1 MSSDIVTYPLNGI
14 TYTAEEAAGYH
25 SARTSG
31 VYCLDEDFKVSL
43 SGGGRSVQISPGR
56 AWVHPSRFTG
66 YSIIMQAPV
75 TLALPTRTPLCSRID
90 RVVLR
95 FDRNARRSYLTVLK
109 SMEIFGDT
117 ISSSAAPRIT
127 RNEAVYDLCLAEIRH
142 LAGTNT
148 VPRLTDTRGDES
160 LCGLMRDGVTRIPEL
175 TIGTVTTGET
185 ASATIENGVL
195 SLVLPNGNGGS
206 STGGSGLSET
216 SKTLLLSLL
225 ENAAYTSPS
234 MQAQLNALR
243 TEWSSSGG
251 GSGGSDEIPVQSISL
266 SSSALTLNEGE
277 SKTLTATV
285 LPADATNRSVI
296 WTVSPTGIATVVN
309 GTVTASKA
317 GGCTV
322 TAMAGGK
329 STSCSVTV
337 KAAAAEAEAAL
348 LYTLSSATTTS
359 SADKTCLDTGLQ
371 LLAKASTET
380 PQYTILWEAQVAD
393 NADASTWPNMVN
405 CQTETGS
412 FTNMPGFNGNLNPNT
427 GTLDFAYYKY
437 SFDDARLCDTL
448 EHAKTKTRYA
458 VQLNGAQ
465 FRVGSTHCTL
475 SGWKKTGDTVKDVP
489 ETLIFGASYTATG
502 EHTRFL
508 DCTISQCMVYKGL
521 LSDEKVN
528 EFINSSSSGGG
539 SDKTPVQSISLSSS
553 ALTLN
558 EGESQTLTVTVLP
571 ANATYGELA
580 LNFSPGS
587 FVSNSGVPVKLS
599 QNVYRYTLKALK
611 AGNCTVTA
619 TAGGKSASCTVTV
632 EAAETA
638 QLIYTLPAETELT
651 NGFDTGLKLLE
662 HASTESPQYTILVD
676 AKAGDN
682 FDASTWPAFLHCLTE
697 TGSTANLPG
706 FNSTSSPLNNKTEFA
721 YYNYGGVTL
730 SDSIEHLKTRTRY
743 VVQLDGNKYRGGSTY
758 CPMTE
763 WLTTNGTIVDVPQTF
778 LIGAA
783 QSADGSKKQQFWPG
797 TLYQCKVYKGLLSD
811 NRIKAYINKGW

>member
-1 MSSDIVTYPLNGI
+1 MNSDIVTYPLNGI

-43 SGGGRSVQISPGR
+43 SSGGKGKTVWISPGR

-66 YSIIMQAPV
+66 YSIIMQVPV
-75 TLALPTRTPLCSRID
+75 TLALSTPTLLFSRID

-95 FDRNARRSYLTVLK
+95 FDRRARRSYLTVLK
-109 SMEIFGDT
+109 GMEIFGDT
-117 ISSSAAPRIT
+117 PSSSDAPQIT
-127 RNEAVYDLCLAEIRH
+127 RNEYVYDLCLAEIRH
-142 LAGTNT
+142 FAGTNT
-148 VPRLTDTRGDES
+148 IPRLIDTRGDES

-185 ASATIENGVL
+185 ASATIKNGVL

-243 TEWSSSGG
+243 TEWSSS
-251 GSGGSDEIPVQSISL
+251 SGGSDEIPVQSVSL

-285 LPADATNRSVI
+285 LPADATNKSVI
-296 WTVSPTGIATVVN
+296 WTVTPTGIATVVN

-317 GGCTV
+317 GSCTV

-329 STSCSVTV
+329 SASCTVTV

-393 NADASTWPNMVN
+393 NADASTWPNMIN

-412 FTNMPGFNGNLNPNT
+412 FTDMPGFNGNLNPNT
-427 GTLDFAYYKY
+427 GTIDFAYYLY
-437 SFDDARLCDTL
+437 SNTDARLCDTL

-458 VQLNGAQ
+458 IQMNGVQY
-465 FRVGSTHCTL
+465 RVGSTHCTL
-475 SGWKKTGDTVKDVP
+475 SGWKKTGGTITDVP
-489 ETLIFGASYTATG
+489 ETLIFGAAYTATG

-521 LSDEKVN
+521 LSDSKLQSY
-528 EFINSSSSGGG
+528 INGEWGN
-539 SDKTPVQSISLSSS
+539 DAETVPVQSVSLSQS
-553 ALTLN
+553 ALTLKR
-558 EGESQTLTVTVLP
+558 GGSATLTATVLP
-571 ANATYGELA
+571 ADATNRA
-580 LNFSPGS
+580 VVWTVSPSGYAT
-587 FVSNSGVPVKLS
+587 VSAGKVTAS
-599 QNVYRYTLKALK
+599 K
-611 AGNCTVTA
+611 AGTCTVTA

-638 QLIYTLPAETELT
+638 QRIYTLPSETVLT
-651 NGFDTGLKLLE
+651 QGLDTGLKLLE

-697 TGSTANLPG
+697 TGSTSNLPG

-743 VVQLDGNKYRGGSTY
+743 VVQLDGKKYLGGSTY

-763 WLTTNGTIVDVPQTF
+763 WKTSNGAITDVPQTF

-797 TLYQCKVYKGLLSD
+797 TLYQCEVYKGLLSD
-811 NRIKAYINKGW
+811 EKVNEYIEKGW

>member
-1 MSSDIVTYPLNGI
+1 LSSDIVTYPLNGI

-43 SGGGRSVQISPGR
+43 SSGGKSVWISPGR

-66 YSIIMQAPV
+66 YSIIMQWPV
-75 TLALPTRTPLCSRID
+75 TLALSTCKPLFSRID

-95 FDRNARRSYLTVLK
+95 FDRRARRSYLTVLK
-109 SMEIFGDT
+109 SMEIFGNT
-117 ISSSAAPRIT
+117 LSSSEAPQIT
-127 RNEAVYDLCLAEIRH
+127 RNEAIYDLCLAEIRYS
-142 LAGTNT
+142 AGTNII
-148 VPRLTDTRGDES
+148 PRLIDTRGDES

-185 ASATIENGVL
+185 ASATIKNGVL

-251 GSGGSDEIPVQSISL
+251 GSDEIPVQSVSL

-277 SKTLTATV
+277 SKALTATV
-285 LPADATNRSVI
+285 LPADATNKSVI
-296 WTVSPTGIATVVN
+296 WTVTPTGIATVVN

-317 GGCTV
+317 GSCTV

-329 STSCSVTV
+329 SASCTVTV
-337 KAAAAEAEAAL
+337 KAAAAEAEATL

-380 PQYTILWEAQVAD
+380 QQYTILWEAQVAD
-393 NADASTWPNMVN
+393 NADASTWPNMIN

-465 FRVGSTHCTL
+465 YRVGSTHCTL
-475 SGWKKTGDTVKDVP
+475 SGWKKTGATVKDVP
-489 ETLIFGASYTATG
+489 ETLIFGAAYTATG

-521 LSDEKVN
+521 LSDSKLQSY
-528 EFINSSSSGGG
+528 INGEWGN
-539 SDKTPVQSISLSSS
+539 DAETVPVQSVSLSQS
-553 ALTLN
+553 ALTLKR
-558 EGESQTLTVTVLP
+558 GSSATLTATVLP
-571 ANATYGELA
+571 ADATNRA
-580 LNFSPGS
+580 VVWTVSPSGYAT
-587 FVSNSGVPVKLS
+587 VSAGKV
-599 QNVYRYTLKALK
+599 TAAK
-611 AGNCTVTA
+611 AGTCTVTA

-651 NGFDTGLKLLE
+651 SGFDTGLKLLE

-743 VVQLDGNKYRGGSTY
+743 VVQLDGKKYRGGSTY

-763 WLTTNGTIVDVPQTF
+763 WLTCNGTITDVPQTF

>member
-43 SGGGRSVQISPGR
+43 SSGGKSVWISSGR

-66 YSIIMQAPV
+66 YSIIMQWPV
-75 TLALPTRTPLCSRID
+75 TLALSTPTLLCSRVD

-95 FDRNARRSYLTVLK
+95 FDRRARRSYLTVLK
-109 SMEIFGDT
+109 GTEIFGGT
-117 ISSSAAPRIT
+117 PSSSAAPQIT
-127 RNEAVYDLCLAEIRH
+127 RNEYVYDLCLAEIRYF
-142 LAGTNT
+142 AGTNII
-148 VPRLTDTRGDES
+148 PSLIDTRGDES

-185 ASATIENGVL
+185 ASATIKNGVL

-251 GSGGSDEIPVQSISL
+251 GSDEIPVQSVSL
-266 SSSALTLNEGE
+266 SSSVLTLNEGE
-277 SKTLTATV
+277 SKALTATV
-285 LPADATNRSVI
+285 LPADATNKSVI
-296 WTVSPTGIATVVN
+296 WTVTPTGIATVVN

-317 GGCTV
+317 GSCTV

-329 STSCSVTV
+329 SASCTVTV
-337 KAAAAEAEAAL
+337 KAAAAEAEATL

-393 NADASTWPNMVN
+393 NADASTWPSMVN

-412 FTNMPGFNGNLNPNT
+412 FTNMPGFNGSLNPNT
-427 GTLDFAYYKY
+427 GTIDFAYYLY
-437 SFDDARLCDTL
+437 SNTDARLCDTL
-448 EHAKTKTRYA
+448 AHAKTKTRYA
-458 VQLNGAQ
+458 IQMNGAQ
-465 FRVGSTHCTL
+465 YRVGSTHCTL
-475 SGWKKTGDTVKDVP
+475 SAWKSTGAVITDVP
-489 ETLIFGASYTATG
+489 ETLIFGAAYTATG

-521 LSDEKVN
+521 LSDSKLQSY
-528 EFINSSSSGGG
+528 INGEWGN
-539 SDKTPVQSISLSSS
+539 DAETVPVQSVSLSQS
-553 ALTLN
+553 ALTLKR
-558 EGESQTLTVTVLP
+558 GGSATLTATVLP
-571 ANATYGELA
+571 ADATNRA
-580 LNFSPGS
+580 VVWTVSPSGYAT
-587 FVSNSGVPVKLS
+587 VSAGKVTAS
-599 QNVYRYTLKALK
+599 K
-611 AGNCTVTA
+611 AGTCTVTA

-651 NGFDTGLKLLE
+651 SGFDTGLKLLE

-706 FNSTSSPLNNKTEFA
+706 FNSTSSPLNNKMEFA

-743 VVQLDGNKYRGGSTY
+743 VVQLDGKKYRGGSTY

-763 WLTTNGTIVDVPQTF
+763 WLTCNGTITDVPQTF

-811 NRIKAYINKGW
+811 EKVNEYIEKGW

>member
-43 SGGGRSVQISPGR
+43 SSGGKSVWISSGR

-66 YSIIMQAPV
+66 YSIIMRWPV
-75 TLALPTRTPLCSRID
+75 TLALSTPTLLCSRID

-95 FDRNARRSYLTVLK
+95 FDRRARRSYLTVLK
-109 SMEIFGDT
+109 GTEIFGGT
-117 ISSSAAPRIT
+117 PSSSAAPQIT
-127 RNEAVYDLCLAEIRH
+127 RNEYVYDLCLAEIRYF
-142 LAGTNT
+142 AGTNII
-148 VPRLTDTRGDES
+148 PSLIDTRGDES

-185 ASATIENGVL
+185 ASATIKNGVL
-195 SLVLPNGNGGS
+195 SLVLPNGNGGSSTGGS

-243 TEWSSSGG
+243 TEWSSNG
-251 GSGGSDEIPVQSISL
+251 GGSDEIPVQSVSL
-266 SSSALTLNEGE
+266 SSSVLTLNEGE
-277 SKTLTATV
+277 SKALTATV
-285 LPADATNRSVI
+285 LPADATNKSVI
-296 WTVSPTGIATVVN
+296 WTVTPTGIATVVN

-317 GGCTV
+317 GSCTV

-329 STSCSVTV
+329 SASCTVTV
-337 KAAAAEAEAAL
+337 KAAAAEAEATL

-405 CQTETGS
+405 CQTETGN
-412 FTNMPGFNGNLNPNT
+412 FTDMPGFNGCLNPNT

-465 FRVGSTHCTL
+465 YRVGSTYCTL

-489 ETLIFGASYTATG
+489 ETLIFGASYTTTG

-521 LSDEKVN
+521 LSDSKLQSY
-528 EFINSSSSGGG
+528 INGEWGN
-539 SDKTPVQSISLSSS
+539 DAETVPVQSVSLSQS
-553 ALTLN
+553 ALTLKR
-558 EGESQTLTVTVLP
+558 GGSATLTATVLP
-571 ANATYGELA
+571 ADATNRA
-580 LNFSPGS
+580 VVWTVSPSGYAT
-587 FVSNSGVPVKLS
+587 VSAGKV
-599 QNVYRYTLKALK
+599 TAAK
-611 AGNCTVTA
+611 AGTCTVTA
-619 TAGGKSASCTVTV
+619 TAGGKSASCTVNI
-632 EAAETA
+632 AQAETA

-651 NGFDTGLKLLE
+651 SGFDTGLKLLE

-743 VVQLDGNKYRGGSTY
+743 VVQLDGKKYRGGSTY

-763 WLTTNGTIVDVPQTF
+763 WLTSNGTITDVPQTF

-797 TLYQCKVYKGLLSD
+797 TLYQCKVYKGLLS
-811 NRIKAYINKGW
+811 NEKVNEYIEKGW